1 MSFSRLLRKLSHSNL
16 VPPAAGSVPSSDEP
30 NGQPQHRQ
38 SSELTR
44 SITRPWRRKRPST
57 AGNSSTSRQMSTSA
71 LTPKTEG
78 PVPQG
83 GVREMTFP
91 MPVPP
96 DPSVFTTNLATVAPP
111 VIIPDRSPVQD
122 KLAEAWDVVKD
133 DPGVSKASRELNT
146 VGVYSLSS
154 LELFPVAI

>member
-1 MSFSRLLRKLSHSNL
+1 
-16 VPPAAGSVPSSDEP
+16 
-30 NGQPQHRQ
+30 
-38 SSELTR
+38 
-44 SITRPWRRKRPST
+44 
-57 AGNSSTSRQMSTSA
+57 
-71 LTPKTEG
+71 
-78 PVPQG
+78 
-83 GVREMTFP
+83 MTFP

-111 VIIPDRSPVQD
+111 EIIPGRSPVQD